1 MSVSGNRPR
10 VRWRHFRNAGGYDFP
25 CDPDTPSDQQ
35 SLFWIPSLQPQA
47 VSLTIVPQAIDADAV
62 TPIALT
68 QLDGLDLRQSDDG
81 WHGVWQADGV
91 THQFWLV
98 HAPSEVATFYAVI
111 LPLDALLEL
120 RVHAA
125 RRFWRALNGRAPGPD
140 FRAMPAQLRRFH
152 ILSLRALDAR
162 QRGESYRTIAKVL
175 LGFRGTKEDWE
186 NDPRKNQ
193 ARRLVAHGLSMM
205 KGGYRLLLHYPIKLR
220 RR

>member
-1 MSVSGNRPR
+1 VP
-10 VRWRHFRNAGGYDFP
+10 
-25 CDPDTPSDQQ
+25 
-35 SLFWIPSLQPQA
+35 IP
-47 VSLTIVPQAIDADAV
+47 
-62 TPIALT
+62 LT
-68 QLDGLDLRQSDDG
+68 QLDGLDLRRADDG

-98 HAPSEVATFYAVI
+98 EAPSDGATFYAVV

-125 RRFWRALNGRAPGPD
+125 RRLWRALNGRAPGPD
-140 FRAMPAQLRRFH
+140 FRAMPIQLRRFH

-162 QRGESYRTIAKVL
+162 QRGESYRTIAEVL

-193 ARRLVAHGLSMM
+193 ARRLVAHSLSMM
-205 KGGYRLLLHYPIKLR
+205 KGGYRLLLHYPIKPR